1 MNRRSSL
8 LGLGLVTLGVA
19 GLQAQSAAAQSS
31 PGSQDVQVYVGEM
44 FGDRLTETPISGST
58 PRLNDNVTFGA
69 RYTYNFMKQ
78 LGVQLSAGYTPTRA
92 EHMASGNSDLGLT
105 TVDLDA
111 VWYVIPDFSLAGH
124 RFTAYTVAGVGY
136 AWADLDHDLSG
147 VAGGRPV
154 TITDSNSYTFNA
166 GFGAKYY
173 LMDNLFVDFD
183 ARYRYLNRL
192 VSDQGQ
198 SLNTEETTL
207 GLGYQF

>member
-1 MNRRSSL
+1 MNRRFPML
-8 LGLGLVTLGVA
+8 VLVTLGVA
-19 GLQAQSAAAQSS
+19 GLHAQLAAAQMRPS
-31 PGSQDVQVYVGEM
+31 SQDAQIYVGEM
-44 FGDRLTETPISGST
+44 FGDRLTETPLSGMT

-78 LGVQLSAGYTPTRA
+78 LGAQLSVGYTPTRA
-92 EHMASGNSDLGLT
+92 EHAASGNSDLGLT

-111 VWYVIPDFSLAGH
+111 VWYVIPELSLAGH
-124 RFTAYTVAGVGY
+124 KFSAYTVAGVGY
-136 AWADLDHDLSG
+136 AWADLDRDLSG
-147 VAGGRPV
+147 FSGGRPV
-154 TITDSNSYTFNA
+154 TLTDSNSYTFNA

-192 VSDQGQ
+192 VSNLGQ